1 MEIDFNEL
9 QLNNPD
15 NKYNLPENLIFIN
28 EIDKGAFAT
37 VIHVKERTTKKEF
50 ALKIIDKSQS
60 NTELINRMK
69 EEIQIL
75 KKLSHQNIVKYYGHL
90 ENSTQLFIKM
100 EYLKYGNLET
110 WMKKNKNISEE
121 DASIIIKEVLSAI
134 AYLHQNQICHRD
146 LKPENIMFSR
156 ENDISSIKIIDFGLS
171 LQNFDSLCNSDYCG
185 TLIYMA
191 PIIK

>member
-15 NKYNLPENLIFIN
+15 NKYNIPENLIFIK

-37 VIHVKERTTKKEF
+37 VIHVKERNTKKDF

-110 WMKKNKNISEE
+110 WMKKNKNISLTN
-121 DASIIIKEVLSAI
+121 LS
-134 AYLHQNQICHRD
+134 
-146 LKPENIMFSR
+146 
-156 ENDISSIKIIDFGLS
+156 
-171 LQNFDSLCNSDYCG
+171 
-185 TLIYMA
+185 
-191 PIIK
+191 